1 MFGKRV
7 PLFTLF
13 GFEVKVDASWIFIAV
28 LIVWTLATGFF
39 PAHYRSLAP
48 QSYWLMGVVGA
59 LGLFLSIIFHE
70 FCHSLVAR
78 RYGLPMKG
86 ITLFIFG
93 GVAEMGDEPSEPKVE
108 FLMSAA
114 GPLSSF
120 LLSGVFYTVSL
131 LGAGAEWPVEARGIL
146 SYLAGINALLAVF
159 NLMPAFP
166 LDGGRILRSILWLIK
181 KDLRWATRIAS
192 LIGAGFGILLVVMSL
207 LAIIAGDLIGGIW
220 LFLIG
225 MFLRW
230 AALMSYQQLLLRRS
244 LEGEPVRRFMIK
256 AVIAVPPDLSVR
268 AFVDDFVYRF
278 HFKMFPVVK
287 GSSLVGCVTA
297 GDAKNIPREKWDE
310 TTIGE
315 IASPVC
321 ANNAISPETDTVR
334 ALAVMNSKG
343 LSRLLVVDGTRLAGI
358 ITLKDLLNFFALKL
372 ELEK

>member
-13 GFEVKVDASWIFIAV
+13 GFEVRVDASWIFIAV
-28 LIVWTLATGFF
+28 LIVWSLATGFF
-39 PAHYRSLAP
+39 PFHYRTLTP
-48 QSYWLMGVVGA
+48 QSYWIMGVVGA

-70 FCHSLVAR
+70 FCHSLVAHH
-78 RYGLPMKG
+78 YGLPMKG

-93 GVAEMGDEPSEPKVE
+93 GVAEMSDEPSEPKVE

-120 LLSGVFYTVSL
+120 LLSGLFYILFL
-131 LGAGAEWPVEARGIL
+131 LAEGTGWPVEIRGIL
-146 SYLAGINALLAVF
+146 LYLSVINALLAVF

-166 LDGGRILRSILWLIK
+166 LDGGRILRSILWKVK

-207 LAIIAGDLIGGIW
+207 LAIISGDLIGGIW
-220 LFLIG
+220 LLLIG
-225 MFLRW
+225 LFLRA

-244 LEGEPVRRFMIK
+244 LEGEPVHRFMKK

-268 AFVDDFVYRF
+268 AFVEDFVYRF
-278 HFKMFPVVK
+278 HYKLFPVVR
-287 GSSLVGCVTA
+287 GSSLLGCVTA
-297 GDAKNIPREKWDE
+297 GDVKNIPRERWDE

-315 IASPVC
+315 IASHVC
-321 ANNAISPETDTVR
+321 ADNAISPETDTVR

-358 ITLKDLLNFFALKL
+358 VTLKDLLNFFALKL